1 MHKLNHLK
9 YVVLVLLLCLAGLA
23 GCQSPGQR
31 YHADVIVYSATPGG
45 ISAAI
50 AASREGSSVILLEP
64 TRHVGGMSTS
74 GLNRDEAEHMA
85 KDETFGGLA
94 NIFFDEAA
102 KRSGAN
108 MDRKPRVWQSH
119 IAETVFLEML
129 DQAGVAVRYEQAV
142 KRVDKQAT
150 RVVSLSTT
158 RGDVFAGRVFIDAS
172 YEGDLMARAKVSY
185 VTGREARDVFD
196 ESLAGVVYPDKAI
209 EVSPLDDEGR
219 LLFGVMPGP
228 SPAPGSASAHPTPYN
243 IRLNLTTRKDNRV
256 EIEKPDNYHPEHHEL
271 LARCIEAGI
280 FNSVGQ
286 IIGRYGMPGGKVECN
301 NRQFSIVSMS
311 IPGAQ
316 TPWARSAH
324 FQREQ
329 IYKQYRNYTH
339 GLLWFLKT
347 DPRVPQAM
355 RDDMARYGLCKDEW
369 ADNGHWPWQLYVRE
383 ARRMRGRYVMSQHD
397 ITTDRKKDDVIHLG
411 SHYIDSHQATRY
423 ATQGGGFINEGR
435 LWQAGKIYQFP
446 YRAITPK
453 QDECTNLL
461 VPVCVSSTHVAFCS
475 IRVEASWMM
484 LGEAAGIAAVMAK
497 QGDIPVQSI
506 DVAQLQQRI
515 RAAGIPLAMPASDE

>member
-1 MHKLNHLK
+1 MIPLNRIVFALS
-9 YVVLVLLLCLAGLA
+9 LLLLVFT

-45 ISAAI
+45 ITSAI
-50 AASREGSSVILLEP
+50 AASRAGASVILLEP
-64 TRHVGGMSTS
+64 TRHIGGMSTS

-94 NIFFDEAA
+94 NVFFDEAA

-108 MDRKPRVWQSH
+108 LKRKPRVWQSH
-119 IAETVFLEML
+119 VAEQVFFEML
-129 DQAGVAVRYEQAV
+129 EQAGVEVHYEQAV
-142 KRVDKQAT
+142 DTVEKQGKT
-150 RVVSLSTT
+150 IVTLQTIRD
-158 RGDVFAGRVFIDAS
+158 DVFAGRVFIDAS

-185 VTGREARDVFD
+185 ATGREGRNEFD
-196 ESLAGVVYPDKAI
+196 ETLAGVLYPDEAI
-209 EVSPLDDEGR
+209 DVSPVGDNGQ

-228 SPAPGSASAHPTPYN
+228 PPKPGSASSHPTPYN

-256 EIEKPDNYHPEHHEL
+256 EIEKPDPYHPEQHAL

-280 FNSVGQ
+280 FDSVGQ
-286 IIGRYGMPGGKVECN
+286 IIGRYGMPSGKVECN
-301 NRQFSIVSMS
+301 NRQLSIVSMS

-316 TPWARSAH
+316 TPWARSN
-324 FQREQ
+324 QYDREQ
-329 IYKQYRNYTH
+329 IYKQYRDYTH
-339 GLLWFLKT
+339 GMLWFLKT

-383 ARRMRGRYVMSQHD
+383 ARRMRGSYVMTQHD
-397 ITTDRKKDDVIHLG
+397 ITTDRTKNDVIHLG
-411 SHYIDSHQATRY
+411 SHFIDSHQATRY
-423 ATQGGGFINEGR
+423 ATPERGFINEGR
-435 LWQAGKIYQFP
+435 LWQEGKIYQFP
-446 YRAITPK
+446 YRAITPR

-461 VPVCVSSTHVAFCS
+461 VPVCVSASHVAFCS

-484 LGEAAGIAAVMAK
+484 IGESAGIAAAMA
-497 QGDIPVQSI
+497 QQADLNVQAI
-506 DVAQLQQRI
+506 DVAVLQQRI
-515 RAAGIPLAMPASDE
+515 RAAGIPLAMPTSGE